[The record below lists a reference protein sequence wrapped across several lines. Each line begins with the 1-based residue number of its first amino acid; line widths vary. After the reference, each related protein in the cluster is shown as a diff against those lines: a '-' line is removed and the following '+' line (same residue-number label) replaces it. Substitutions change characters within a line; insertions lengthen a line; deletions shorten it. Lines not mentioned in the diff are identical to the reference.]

1 MESFPMGLLLGGV
14 ERTADSS
21 RGTASS
27 YPIDLL
33 SRKPALPKAII
44 YLDMGCQQRHCPN
57 TPMDG
62 FENICR
68 IDDVVTCR
76 TVGMVV
82 VAVLVMAIVVMA
94 VMAFNVLGLL
104 RAVPC
109 IVDPLNEFEEIGRS
123 QLEGASSKP
132 HPQATKSL
140 VKCAQKSFQSQRTF
154 LTFWPCRCP
163 KWYVKNAIQI
173 VLFHHAVRLPKMRGR
188 VPLMQLFD
196 VLQHLSSKAISM
208 GKNVLDGFFNLG
220 LLRL

>member
-1 MESFPMGLLLGGV
+1 
-14 ERTADSS
+14 
-21 RGTASS
+21 
-27 YPIDLL
+27 
-33 SRKPALPKAII
+33 
-44 YLDMGCQQRHCPN
+44 MGCQQRHCPN

-163 KWYVKNAIQI
+163 KW
-173 VLFHHAVRLPKMRGR
+173 LPKMRGR

-208 GKNVLDGFFNLG
+208 GQQTEGTLCPLS
-220 LLRL
+220 LQEPLRSCDLFRDQRI